1 MLTVDPAEP
10 DDSGLTELRG
20 LLDAAFGDRFDDHDF
35 EHCRGGTHL
44 RVRHDDQLVA
54 HAAVVPR
61 RLRVGDAMLR
71 CGYVEAVAVR
81 PTHQGLGLGRA
92 VVDAAGEVLHH
103 GFEVGALSTGSP
115 AFYER
120 CGWRRWQGPTYVVD
134 DGEWRR
140 TPDEDDG
147 VMVLEVAAVL
157 DLTAP
162 IAVERRPGDSW

>member
-1 MLTVDPAEP
+1 MLSVDAGEP
-10 DDSGLTELRG
+10 DASGLRELRA
-20 LLDAAFGDRFDDHDF
+20 LLDEAFGGGFDDDDL

-44 RVRHDDQLVA
+44 RVRHDGVLVA

-61 RLRVGDAMLR
+61 RLRVGEEVLR

-81 PTHQGLGLGRA
+81 PSYQGLGLGRA
-92 VVDAAGEVLHH
+92 VMQAAGEVLHR

-115 AFYER
+115 GFYER
-120 CGWRRWQGPTYVVD
+120 LGWRRWRGPTYVVD
-134 DGEWRR
+134 TRVAPHSRR
-140 TPDEDDG
+140 GRG

-162 IAVERRPGDSW
+162 IAVEWRPGDSW

>member
-1 MLTVDPAEP
+1 MAA
-10 DDSGLTELRG
+10 GG
-20 LLDAAFGDRFDDHDF
+20 LLVAGHRSGDDHDF

-44 RVRHDDQLVA
+44 RVRHDDLLVA

-81 PTHQGLGLGRA
+81 PSHQGLGLGRA
-92 VVDAAGEVLHH
+92 VMDAAGEVLHR
-103 GFEVGALSTGSP
+103 GFVVGALSTGSP

-120 CGWRRWQGPTYVVD
+120 CGWRRWRGPTYVVD

-147 VMVLEVAAVL
+147 VLVLEVAAVL

-162 IAVERRPGDSW
+162 IAVEWRAGDSW